1 MKRLLLKNII
11 VYGQKH
17 QSLSSM
23 LLSAQ
28 PRHPKLLLVIVMFL
42 FFADRYEMQ
51 SSWALTEGFVVEEGK
66 AILPHRA
73 ATRTNLTENQL
84 ALILLAFT
92 NAGLLEVRNIFLK
105 VGTWYLLKP

>member
-1 MKRLLLKNII
+1 
-11 VYGQKH
+11 
-17 QSLSSM
+17 
-23 LLSAQ
+23 
-28 PRHPKLLLVIVMFL
+28 
-42 FFADRYEMQ
+42 MQ